1 MYYDD
6 PLLMESQLRDDVRER
21 LGKVDY
27 QVYDPITNQFTTVYK
42 DDKKD
47 EENTNKTNTNDANSD
62 KKLAYEQYDPRTN
75 KWTNVYI
82 QNVDVSG
89 VEDLDGMI
97 TELNNAAESMR

>member
-1 MYYDD
+1 
-6 PLLMESQLRDDVRER
+6 
-21 LGKVDY
+21 
-27 QVYDPITNQFTTVYK
+27 TTVYK

-47 EENTNKTNTNDANSD
+47 EENTNKTNTNDANTD

-75 KWTNVYI
+75 KWINVYI